1 MADEEKNNQGG
12 SEQQLEF
19 SPEVMRSM
27 QRHKEK
33 QNERKAKRIAEQPP
47 FLITSLMD
55 AMTIL
60 LTFLLITLTAD
71 PLNIKQDSHLLLAKS
86 TAVMTVEDAIPV
98 TVRKSYISVDTED
111 VVKVECKMADGRICD
126 PQIIERNTFCDQ
138 DPAEC
143 SPQELEILKSVNY
156 YVDKSY
162 KEEGDDRS
170 LLIIPLFKK
179 LDEKVRALKEENA
192 ALNREY
198 KGKVNIIC
206 DRSIPYRLVAE
217 IVNSAGQAELHDIRF
232 AIIYTTAR

>member
-71 PLNIKQDSHLLLAKS
+71 PLNIKQDSHLLLA
-86 TAVMTVEDAIPV
+86 
-98 TVRKSYISVDTED
+98 
-111 VVKVECKMADGRICD
+111 
-126 PQIIERNTFCDQ
+126 
-138 DPAEC
+138 
-143 SPQELEILKSVNY
+143 
-156 YVDKSY
+156 
-162 KEEGDDRS
+162 
-170 LLIIPLFKK
+170 
-179 LDEKVRALKEENA
+179 
-192 ALNREY
+192 
-198 KGKVNIIC
+198 
-206 DRSIPYRLVAE
+206 
-217 IVNSAGQAELHDIRF
+217 
-232 AIIYTTAR
+232 